1 MASARSRSDFLDD
14 GLSRHRRLNP
24 TVRHNAR
31 VAKQGKFKDVV
42 VAAGESEVVQG
53 AVEGARVEPDATLTV
68 QGALAG
74 AIQVAGVLVAE
85 GAIAGTVSISP
96 GGVAVLQGAIVAQ
109 IQNEGIVAMD
119 NALPEG
125 DGAVANIGS
134 GRSLTFDELPPE
146 LRRKLPTMT
155 TETRQTP

>member
-1 MASARSRSDFLDD
+1 
-14 GLSRHRRLNP
+14 
-24 TVRHNAR
+24 

-74 AIQVAGVLVAE
+74 TIRVAGVLVAE
-85 GAIAGTVSISP
+85 GAIAGTVSVSP

-125 DGAVANIGS
+125 DGAVANLGS

>member
-1 MASARSRSDFLDD
+1 MKLHEAIDAVLADRPAGMSARELADEIERRGLYIKGD
-14 GLSRHRRLNP
+14 GEPASP
-24 TVRHNAR
+24 GQVNAR
-31 VAKQGKFKDVV
+31 
-42 VAAGESEVVQG
+42 
-53 AVEGARVEPDATLTV
+53 
-68 QGALAG
+68 
-74 AIQVAGVLVAE
+74 VLVAE
-85 GAIAGTVSISP
+85 GAIAGTVSVSP

>member
-1 MASARSRSDFLDD
+1 M
-14 GLSRHRRLNP
+14 
-24 TVRHNAR
+24 
-31 VAKQGKFKDVV
+31 
-42 VAAGESEVVQG
+42 
-53 AVEGARVEPDATLTV
+53 
-68 QGALAG
+68 
-74 AIQVAGVLVAE
+74 AGVLVAE
-85 GAIAGTVSISP
+85 GAIAGTVSVSP

-146 LRRKLPTMT
+146 LRCKLPTMT